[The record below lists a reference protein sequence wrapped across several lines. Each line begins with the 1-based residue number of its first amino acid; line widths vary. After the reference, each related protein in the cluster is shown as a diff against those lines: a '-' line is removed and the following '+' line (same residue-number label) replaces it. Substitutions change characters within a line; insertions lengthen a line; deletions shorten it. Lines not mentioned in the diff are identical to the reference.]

1 MATSERVTKVDA
13 SSNDSDRK
21 RKVKLSRD
29 DKRSYDRWEMVSVL
43 RLDAGR
49 RVSKLGAERKVKVLS
64 MGNATMIKLP
74 IVQPEPDFLRVL
86 LRLGRRRTCS
96 GRWLAGWAAL
106 VSIAMSLIPRNGA
119 TRSTAKSHPGLTI
132 GASMG
137 L

>member
-43 RLDAGR
+43 RLDARR

-106 VSIAMSLIPRNGA
+106 KDQSDVSDPTKRC
-119 TRSTAKSHPGLTI
+119 H
-132 GASMG
+132 
-137 L
+137 